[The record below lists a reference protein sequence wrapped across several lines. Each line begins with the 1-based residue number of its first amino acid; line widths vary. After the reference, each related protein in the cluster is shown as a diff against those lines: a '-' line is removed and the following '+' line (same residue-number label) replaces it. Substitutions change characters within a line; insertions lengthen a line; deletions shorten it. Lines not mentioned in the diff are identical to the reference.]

1 MAEAPTPLNS
11 RQVAALLRATGQAL
25 RSELA
30 ALPDEALGWH
40 PAPGEWCLKE
50 ALGHLLEAERRGFN
64 GRIREILAQPGAALE
79 GWDLA
84 AVARQRRDC
93 QRPASELLHEF
104 LALRE
109 DSVRLVRG
117 LAPRDLQHGGEHAI
131 GFVRVGEL
139 IQEWLHH
146 DRNHF
151 RQALANV
158 QAYVWPHMG
167 ATQRFSQP

>member
-1 MAEAPTPLNS
+1 MAEAPTPLNPS
-11 RQVAALLRATGQAL
+11 QVAALLQAAGRAL

-64 GRIREILAQPGAALE
+64 GRIRAILAQPGGALA
-79 GWDLA
+79 GWDQA

-93 QRPASELLHEF
+93 QRPAGELLDEF

-109 DSVRLVRG
+109 DSVRLVGG
-117 LAPRDLQHGGEHAI
+117 LAP
-131 GFVRVGEL
+131 
-139 IQEWLHH
+139 
-146 DRNHF
+146 
-151 RQALANV
+151 
-158 QAYVWPHMG
+158 
-167 ATQRFSQP
+167 